1 VASFGGAHRIYVGSV
16 SAPQNYSTATGPLL
30 PDRDALR
37 AVLEYAEEFITTG
50 DIDIMHTLGGGSL
63 LPDGD
68 TVDPAIW
75 DDWAVAWERAAS
87 QAHTQG
93 GGVESA
99 LLTVQHGFRALHV
112 FLDRYYQPAD
122 QTLMSVVRDD
132 CRRALNGDA
141 RVWANRLAAVEAG
154 TSADISL
161 RLEPEV
167 SILREVW
174 RRVMRRRGSAG
185 RGSG

>member
-1 VASFGGAHRIYVGSV
+1 V
-16 SAPQNYSTATGPLL
+16 SAPQGYATATGPLL
-30 PDRDALR
+30 SRRDALR
-37 AVLEYAEEFITTG
+37 AVLEYAEDFITTG
-50 DIDIMHTLGGGSL
+50 DIDVMHTLGGGSL

-75 DDWAVAWERAAS
+75 DDWAGAWERAAS
-87 QAHTQG
+87 QVDTEG

-112 FLDRYYQPAD
+112 FLDRFYQPVD
-122 QTLMSVVRDD
+122 QTPMSVVRDD
-132 CRRALNGDA
+132 CRSALDGDA
-141 RVWANRLAAVEAG
+141 RVWANWLEAVEAG
-154 TSADISL
+154 TTADISL

-174 RRVMRRRGSAG
+174 RRVVRRRGAPG
-185 RGSG
+185 

>member
-1 VASFGGAHRIYVGSV
+1 VGARRIYVGWV
-16 SAPQNYSTATGPLL
+16 SAPQGYATATGPLL
-30 PDRDALR
+30 PGRDALR
-37 AVLEYAEEFITTG
+37 AVLEYAEDFITTG
-50 DIDIMHTLGGGSL
+50 DLDVMHTLGGGAL

-75 DDWAVAWERAAS
+75 DDWARAWERAGS
-87 QAHTQG
+87 QVDTEG

-112 FLDRYYQPAD
+112 FLDRFYQPAD
-122 QTLMSVVRDD
+122 ETLMSVVRDD
-132 CRRALNGDA
+132 CRSALNGDA
-141 RVWANRLAAVEAG
+141 RVWANWLEAVEAG
-154 TSADISL
+154 ASADISL

-174 RRVMRRRGSAG
+174 RRVVGRRGSAD
-185 RGSG
+185 